1 MHRIV
6 LQREIRSRASHKAL
20 SWFSSSNLF
29 RSVHSLPFATVEAE
43 GISGSQPAEVQNL
56 VQGKW
61 TGSAAWNTLVDPL
74 NGEPFIKVAEVDGNG
89 IQPFVESLSKCP
101 KHGLHNPFKSPER
114 YLLYGDISA
123 KAANMLALPKVS
135 DFFTRLIQRV
145 SPKSYQQAFG
155 EVYVT
160 QKFLE
165 NFSGDQVRFLA
176 RSFAV
181 PGNHIGQQSHGYRWP
196 YGPVAIITPFN
207 FPLEIPVLQLMGALY
222 MGNKPVLK
230 VDSKVSIVMEQMMRL
245 LHYCG
250 LPAEDVD
257 FINSDG
263 KTMNKLLMEANPR
276 MTLFTGSSRI
286 AEKLAVDLKGRVKL
300 EDAGFDW
307 KILGPDVEE
316 VDYVAWVCDQDAY
329 ACSGQK
335 CSAQSILFM
344 HENWSTSSL
353 ISKTKDLAERRKL
366 ADLTVGPV
374 LTVTTEAMLEHKKKL
389 LQISGSKLLFGG
401 EPLENHSIPAIYGAI
416 KPTAIYIPLEE
427 ILKPT
432 NYELVTKE
440 IFGPFQIITD
450 YKKDQL
456 PMVLDALERMHA
468 HLTAAVVSNDPFFL
482 QDVIGKTV
490 NGTTYAG
497 LRARTTGAP
506 QNHWF
511 GPAGDPRGAG
521 IGTPEAIKLV
531 WSCHREIIYDFGPVP
546 RGWEIPPST

>member
-1 MHRIV
+1 
-6 LQREIRSRASHKAL
+6 
-20 SWFSSSNLF
+20 
-29 RSVHSLPFATVEAE
+29 
-43 GISGSQPAEVQNL
+43 
-56 VQGKW
+56 
-61 TGSAAWNTLVDPL
+61 
-74 NGEPFIKVAEVDGNG
+74 
-89 IQPFVESLSKCP
+89 
-101 KHGLHNPFKSPER
+101 
-114 YLLYGDISA
+114 
-123 KAANMLALPKVS
+123 
-135 DFFTRLIQRV
+135 
-145 SPKSYQQAFG
+145 
-155 EVYVT
+155 
-160 QKFLE
+160 
-165 NFSGDQVRFLA
+165 
-176 RSFAV
+176 
-181 PGNHIGQQSHGYRWP
+181 
-196 YGPVAIITPFN
+196 
-207 FPLEIPVLQLMGALY
+207 
-222 MGNKPVLK
+222 
-230 VDSKVSIVMEQMMRL
+230 
-245 LHYCG
+245 
-250 LPAEDVD
+250 
-257 FINSDG
+257 
-263 KTMNKLLMEANPR
+263 

-307 KILGPDVEE
+307 KILGPDVAE

-344 HENWSTSSL
+344 HE
-353 ISKTKDLAERRKL
+353 
-366 ADLTVGPV
+366 
-374 LTVTTEAMLEHKKKL
+374 VTTEAMLEHKRKL

-427 ILKPT
+427 ILKPA

-468 HLTAAVVSNDPFFL
+468 HLTAAVVSNDPIFL